1 MTRDARAWGL
11 ALLAALALT
20 ACDKAVTSGNAN
32 APGSPGT
39 GNARE
44 VVAPAAPDT
53 ARGGT
58 AVMGAT
64 GSGGSYSPHSGTGTG
79 TAGGLGGSSGLGMTG
94 SFPASGASAPGS
106 DASR

>member
-20 ACDKAVTSGNAN
+20 ACDQAVTSGNAN

-53 ARGGT
+53 APGGT

-64 GSGGSYSPHSGTGTG
+64 GSGGSRSPHSGTG